1 MKQIIT
7 FIIFI
12 TTCITSLAQN
22 TSPQSYGRLTLA
34 EAIAIALEN
43 NLDIKIAKNNLE
55 SSIINN
61 HISIA
66 GGLPE
71 VTASANNNR
80 TLTNL
85 TQELSNGTK
94 TQRNYVANNSIAANI
109 TGTYLLYNGMR
120 VQFTKARLDAVQ
132 KQNDVLINV
141 QVQNVIADVMVKYY
155 DIIRQ
160 QGYLKTINQALAVN
174 LQRKRIIEIKQS
186 VGLANN
192 ADTYQVMLDS
202 AANIQDLLSQQNI
215 LDQSKADLMNMLVR
229 KPDSVFTISDTIMVD
244 TTINIDT
251 IKQRIHLSPVILS
264 AEQQIKI
271 NDLIIKEIGAQRY
284 PSVMINGGYSFIRNK
299 NGAGL
304 TLLNQTSGPFV
315 GVGIN
320 VPIFNASVFKRQ
332 QQVANLN
339 TMNAKNSTEQLLNTL
354 QTEVV
359 KTYQTYINSLKQ
371 LKTER
376 ENNIIA
382 AALLDLVYKRYEL
395 GVGTIID
402 LRTAQQSY
410 VEAGFRL
417 VNLSYSAKIAEIE
430 LKRLA
435 SLLP

>member
-1 MKQIIT
+1 MG
-7 FIIFI
+7 F
-12 TTCITSLAQN
+12 TTHAQYSISS
-22 TSPQSYGRLTLA
+22 TYGRLTLTQ
-34 EAIAIALEN
+34 AIAIALEN
-43 NLDIKIAKNNLE
+43 NLDIKIARNNFE

-85 TQELSNGTK
+85 TQEISNGTK
-94 TQRNYVANNSIAANI
+94 IQRNNVANNSIAANI

-120 VQFTKARLDAVQ
+120 VQFTKARLDALQ

-155 DIIRQ
+155 DIVRQ
-160 QGYLKTINQALAVN
+160 QGYIKTIKEALAVT

-192 ADTYQVMLDS
+192 ADRYQVMLDS
-202 AANIQDLLSQQNI
+202 TANIQDLLSQQNI
-215 LDQSKADLMNMLVR
+215 LDQSKADLMNLLVR
-229 KPDSVFTISDTIMVD
+229 KPDSSYTISDTIIVD

-251 IKQRIHLSPVILS
+251 IKQRLQLNPTILS
-264 AEQQIKI
+264 AGEQIKI
-271 NDLIIKEIGAQRY
+271 NELIVKEIGAQRY
-284 PSVMINGGYSFIRNK
+284 PSVMLNGGYSFNRNK

-304 TLLNQTSGPFV
+304 TLLNQTTGPFV

-320 VPIFNASVFKRQ
+320 VPIFNGGIVKRQ
-332 QQVANLN
+332 QQVANIN
-339 TMNAKNSTEQLLNTL
+339 TINAKNTTEQLLNTL
-354 QTEVV
+354 LAGVV
-359 KTYQTYINSLKQ
+359 KTYQSYKNSLQ
-371 LKTER
+371 QIKTER

-417 VNLSYSAKIAEIE
+417 VNLSYAAKVAEVE

>member
-1 MKQIIT
+1 MG
-7 FIIFI
+7 F
-12 TTCITSLAQN
+12 TTHAQYSISS
-22 TSPQSYGRLTLA
+22 TYGRLTLTQ
-34 EAIAIALEN
+34 AIAIALEN
-43 NLDIKIAKNNLE
+43 NLDIKIARNNFE

-71 VTASANNNR
+71 VTAGANNNR

-85 TQELSNGTK
+85 TQEISNGTK
-94 TQRNYVANNSIAANI
+94 IQRNNVANNSIAANI

-120 VQFTKARLDAVQ
+120 VQFTKARLDALQ

-155 DIIRQ
+155 DIVRQ
-160 QGYLKTINQALAVN
+160 QGYIKTIKEALAVT

-192 ADTYQVMLDS
+192 ADRYQVMLDS
-202 AANIQDLLSQQNI
+202 TANIQDLLSQQNI
-215 LDQSKADLMNMLVR
+215 LDQSKADLMNLLVR
-229 KPDSVFTISDTIMVD
+229 KPDSSYTISDTIIVD

-251 IKQRIHLSPVILS
+251 IKQRLQLNPTILS
-264 AEQQIKI
+264 AGEQIKI
-271 NDLIIKEIGAQRY
+271 NELIVKEIGAQRY
-284 PSVMINGGYSFIRNK
+284 PSVMLNGGYSFNRNK

-304 TLLNQTSGPFV
+304 TLLNQTTGPFV

-320 VPIFNASVFKRQ
+320 VPIFNGGIVKRQ
-332 QQVANLN
+332 QQVANIN
-339 TMNAKNSTEQLLNTL
+339 TINAKNTTEQLLNTL
-354 QTEVV
+354 LAGVV
-359 KTYQTYINSLKQ
+359 KTYQSYKNSLQ
-371 LKTER
+371 QIKTER

-417 VNLSYSAKIAEIE
+417 VNLSYAAKVAEVE

>member
-1 MKQIIT
+1 MKQFIT
-7 FIIFI
+7 FLIFI
-12 TTCITSLAQN
+12 TTGFTTFAQN
-22 TSPQSYGRLTLA
+22 SISNTYGRLTLTQ
-34 EAIAIALEN
+34 AIAIALEN
-43 NLDIKIAKNNLE
+43 NLDIKIARNNFE

-61 HISIA
+61 HLSIA

-71 VTASANNNR
+71 VTAGANNNR

-94 TQRNYVANNSIAANI
+94 IQRNNVANNSIAANI

-120 VQFTKARLDAVQ
+120 VQFTKARLDAAQ

-155 DIIRQ
+155 DIVRQ
-160 QGYLKTINQALAVN
+160 QGYIKTIKEALAVT

-192 ADTYQVMLDS
+192 ADRYQVMLDS
-202 AANIQDLLSQQNI
+202 TANIQDLLSQQNI
-215 LDQSKADLMNMLVR
+215 LEQSKADLMNLLVK
-229 KPDSVFTISDTIMVD
+229 KPDSLYNIRDTIIVD

-251 IKQRIHLSPVILS
+251 IKHRLYLNPSILS

-271 NDLIIKEIGAQRY
+271 NELIVKEISAQRY
-284 PSVMINGGYSFIRNK
+284 PSVILNGGYSFNRNK

-320 VPIFNASVFKRQ
+320 VPIFNGGIVKRQ
-332 QQVANLN
+332 QQIANLN
-339 TMNAKNSTEQLLNTL
+339 TTNTRNSTEQLLNTL
-354 QTEVV
+354 QTGVV
-359 KTYQTYINSLKQ
+359 KTYQAYKNSLKQ

-417 VNLSYSAKIAEIE
+417 VNLSYAAKVAEVE

>member
-94 TQRNYVANNSIAANI
+94 TQRNNVANNSIVANI

>member
-1 MKQIIT
+1 MG
-7 FIIFI
+7 F
-12 TTCITSLAQN
+12 TTHAQYSISS
-22 TSPQSYGRLTLA
+22 TYGRLTLTV
-34 EAIAIALEN
+34 AIAIALEN
-43 NLDIKIAKNNLE
+43 NLDIKIARNNFE

-61 HISIA
+61 HISVA
-66 GGLPE
+66 GGMPE
-71 VTASANNNR
+71 VTASASNNR

-85 TQELSNGTK
+85 TQEISNGTK
-94 TQRNYVANNSIAANI
+94 IQRNNVANNFIGANV

-120 VQFTKARLDAVQ
+120 VQFIKARLDAAQ

-141 QVQNVIADVMVKYY
+141 QVQNVIADVMIKYY
-155 DIIRQ
+155 DIVRQ
-160 QGYLKTINQALAVN
+160 QGYIKTINEALAVT

-192 ADTYQVMLDS
+192 ADRYQVMLDS
-202 AANIQDLLSQQNI
+202 TANIQDLLSQQNI
-215 LDQSKADLMNMLVR
+215 LDQSKADLMNLLVR
-229 KPDSVFTISDTIMVD
+229 KPDSLYNIRDTIIVD

-251 IKQRIHLSPVILS
+251 IKYRLNLNPSILS
-264 AEQQIKI
+264 AEQQIRI
-271 NDLIIKEIGAQRY
+271 NELIEKEIGAQRY
-284 PSVMINGGYSFIRNK
+284 PAVILNGGYSFNRNK

-304 TLLNQTSGPFV
+304 TLLNQTTGPFV

-320 VPIFNASVFKRQ
+320 VPIFNGGIVKRQ

-339 TMNAKNSTEQLLNTL
+339 TINAKNTTEQLLNTL
-354 QTEVV
+354 LTGVV
-359 KTYQTYINSLKQ
+359 KTYQAYKNSLQQ

-382 AALLDLVYKRYEL
+382 AALLNLVYKRYEL

-417 VNLSYSAKIAEIE
+417 VNLSYAAKIAETE

-435 SLLP
+435 SMLP

>member
-1 MKQIIT
+1 MG
-7 FIIFI
+7 F
-12 TTCITSLAQN
+12 TTHAQYSISN
-22 TSPQSYGRLTLA
+22 TYGRLTLTQ
-34 EAIAIALEN
+34 AIAIALEN
-43 NLDIKIAKNNLE
+43 NLDIKIARNNFE

-85 TQELSNGTK
+85 TQEISNGTK
-94 TQRNYVANNSIAANI
+94 IQRNNVANNTIAANI

-120 VQFTKARLDAVQ
+120 VRFTKARLDALQ

-155 DIIRQ
+155 DIVRQ
-160 QGYLKTINQALAVN
+160 QGYIKTIKEALAVT

-192 ADTYQVMLDS
+192 ADRYQVMLDS
-202 AANIQDLLSQQNI
+202 TANIQDLLSQQNI
-215 LDQSKADLMNMLVR
+215 LDQSKADLMNLLVK
-229 KPDSVFTISDTIMVD
+229 KPDSLYNIRDTIIVD

-251 IKQRIHLSPVILS
+251 IKHRLYLNPSILS

-271 NDLIIKEIGAQRY
+271 NELIVKEIGAQRY
-284 PSVMINGGYSFIRNK
+284 PSVILNGGYSFNRNK

-304 TLLNQTSGPFV
+304 TLLNQTTGPFV

-320 VPIFNASVFKRQ
+320 VPIFNGGIVKRQ
-332 QQVANLN
+332 QQVANIN
-339 TMNAKNSTEQLLNTL
+339 TINAKNTTEQLLNTL
-354 QTEVV
+354 LAGVV
-359 KTYQTYINSLKQ
+359 KTYQSYKNSLQ
-371 LKTER
+371 QIKTER

-417 VNLSYSAKIAEIE
+417 VNLSYAAKVAEVE

>member
-1 MKQIIT
+1 MG
-7 FIIFI
+7 F
-12 TTCITSLAQN
+12 TTHAQYSISN
-22 TSPQSYGRLTLA
+22 TYGRLTLTQ
-34 EAIAIALEN
+34 AIAIALEN
-43 NLDIKIAKNNLE
+43 NLDIKIARNNFE

-85 TQELSNGTK
+85 TQEISNGTK
-94 TQRNYVANNSIAANI
+94 IQRNNVANNTIAANI

-120 VQFTKARLDAVQ
+120 VQFTKARLDAAQ

-155 DIIRQ
+155 DIVRQ
-160 QGYLKTINQALAVN
+160 QGYIKTIKEALAVT

-192 ADTYQVMLDS
+192 ADRYQVMLDS
-202 AANIQDLLSQQNI
+202 TANIQDLLSQQNI
-215 LDQSKADLMNMLVR
+215 LDQSKADLMNLLVR
-229 KPDSVFTISDTIMVD
+229 KPDSSYTISDTIIVD

-251 IKQRIHLSPVILS
+251 IKQRLHLNPTILS
-264 AEQQIKI
+264 AGEQIKI
-271 NDLIIKEIGAQRY
+271 NELIVKEIGAQRY
-284 PSVMINGGYSFIRNK
+284 PSVMLNGGYSFNRNK

-304 TLLNQTSGPFV
+304 TLLNQTTGPFV

-320 VPIFNASVFKRQ
+320 VPIFNGGIVKRQ
-332 QQVANLN
+332 QQVANIN
-339 TMNAKNSTEQLLNTL
+339 TINAKNNTEQLLNTL
-354 QTEVV
+354 LTGVV
-359 KTYQTYINSLKQ
+359 KTYQSYKNSLQ
-371 LKTER
+371 QIKTER

-417 VNLSYSAKIAEIE
+417 VNLSYAAKVAEVE

>member
-1 MKQIIT
+1 MKTFIT
-7 FIIFI
+7 FTIYVI
-12 TTCITSLAQN
+12 TGFTTFAQN
-22 TSPQSYGRLTLA
+22 TFKNINGRLTLSQ
-34 EAIAIALEN
+34 AIAIALEN

-61 HISIA
+61 HISVA

-71 VTASANNNR
+71 VTASASNNR

-85 TQELSNGTK
+85 TQEISNGTK
-94 TQRNYVANNSIAANI
+94 IQRNNVANNFIGANV

-120 VQFTKARLDAVQ
+120 VQFTKARLDAIQ

-141 QVQNVIADVMVKYY
+141 QVQNVIADVIVKYY
-155 DIIRQ
+155 DIVRQ
-160 QGYLKTINQALAVN
+160 QDYIKTIKEALGVT
-174 LQRKRIIEIKQS
+174 LQRKKIIEVKQS

-192 ADTYQVMLDS
+192 ADRFQVMLDS
-202 AANIQDLLSQQNI
+202 TANIQDLISQQNI
-215 LDQSKADLMNMLVR
+215 LDQSKADLMNLLVR
-229 KPDSVFTISDTIMVD
+229 KPDSVYTISDTIFVD
-244 TTINIDT
+244 TSINIDT
-251 IKQRIHLSPVILS
+251 IKHRLYLNPAILS
-264 AEQQIKI
+264 AEQQTKI
-271 NDLIIKEIGAQRY
+271 NELIVKEIGAQRY
-284 PSVMINGGYSFIRNK
+284 PSVIFNGGYSFNRNK

-304 TLLNQTSGPFV
+304 TLLNQTTGPFV
-315 GVGIN
+315 GVGVN
-320 VPIFNASVFKRQ
+320 VPIFNGGVIKRQ

-339 TMNAKNSTEQLLNTL
+339 TTNAKNSTEQLLNTL
-354 QTEVV
+354 QTGAV
-359 KTYQTYINSLKQ
+359 KTYQSYTNSLQQ

-410 VEAGFRL
+410 LEAGFRL
-417 VNLSYSAKIAEIE
+417 VNLSYAAKVAEIE

-435 SLLP
+435 SMLP